1 MDGPTDESIWVQDVR
16 SLLMGTE
23 KRWRSIKVMLET
35 WLPLYELMEGSE
47 FTHLPSLESASIE
60 RANDMFSIQTVIFD
74 PEPPNGP
81 MRLFGGGA
89 RCPSFATYR

>member
-23 KRWRSIKVMLET
+23 KRWRSIKVVSET

-47 FTHLPSLESASIE
+47 FNVHASPVTGVGLDRE
-60 RANDMFSIQTVIFD
+60 G
-74 PEPPNGP
+74 E
-81 MRLFGGGA
+81 
-89 RCPSFATYR
+89 